1 MDHDHF
7 LCSEFKLIDKRGRRR
22 AAPLRLHFPH
32 THVFGQRDSSTIP
45 ELIFENHIFSGCGHI
60 LKQSWL
66 TLLA

>member
-1 MDHDHF
+1 MTTFCARNLSLSISAAVAELPLFVCIF
-7 LCSEFKLIDKRGRRR
+7 L
-22 AAPLRLHFPH
+22 